1 MAAEWFCHGNDQV
14 RAPSKQ
20 RDGSSDLLP
29 VKQPF

>member
-1 MAAEWFCHGNDQV
+1 MAADGFDQV

-20 RDGSSDLLP
+20 RDGSSDLLR